1 MSVMGKERQ
10 SKARSDGELLS
21 LLGFVAGVMRRTLTR
36 RLATETWVQEGCHR
50 PPAFGVLSCI
60 ARMEPVSQK
69 QISARLG
76 ADPSD
81 LVAVVDALEAG
92 GFVSRDR
99 DSRDRRRYALTL
111 TPRGRKELAR
121 FKAVAAEVQD
131 EILAPLDAGERA
143 ALQGLLHQ
151 VVDHHVTQAVDEP

>member
-1 MSVMGKERQ
+1 MSVLGRQ
-10 SKARSDGELLS
+10 AEKQSDGELLS
-21 LLGFVAGVMRRTLTR
+21 LLGYLAGVLRRSMTR
-36 RLATETWVQEGCHR
+36 RLATEAWVQEGCHR

-69 QISARLG
+69 QISSRLG

-81 LVAVVDALEAG
+81 LVAILDTLEAG
-92 GFVSRDR
+92 GFVSRAR
-99 DSRDRRRYALTL
+99 DPQDRRRYALAL

-131 EILAPLDAGERA
+131 EILAPLGSAERA
-143 ALQGLLHQ
+143 DLERLLQQL
-151 VVDHHVTQAVDEP
+151 VDHHVALVIDES